1 RDVIREPTFPAA
13 QLEKV
18 RGELMTGLR
27 EADQDTRS
35 VAERTFR
42 ELAYPEGHPFRRRVA
57 GYLETVPRIAV
68 ADLVAHHS
76 GTFRPDLGTVAG
88 AGGVEP
94 ADAFA
99 RLESAFGDWAADGPA
114 PLATVPATEPPTE
127 ALTRTVELSGKS
139 QADIVLGF
147 PSIARNHP

>member
-1 RDVIREPTFPAA
+1 IREPTFTDA

-68 ADLVAHHS
+68 ADLTAHHAR
-76 GTFRPDLGTVAG
+76 TFRPDLSTIAA
-88 AGGVEP
+88 AGGVAP
-94 ADAFA
+94 SDAFE
-99 RLESAFGDWAADGPA
+99 RLAAAFGDWAADGQA
-114 PLATVPATEPPTE
+114 PLATVPPTDPPAE

-139 QADIVLGF
+139 QADVVLGF
-147 PSIARNHP
+147 PSIARTHPD